1 MNQNEVLIGQT
12 IEAIGMMYRSLES
25 LRERVLPVNPT
36 MFAVMAQGPMD
47 DLRVLLDELE
57 RLSAACIPASL
68 GEQAESQRLSE
79 RVVLPEAA

>member
-12 IEAIGMMYRSLES
+12 VEAIGMMYRSLES

-36 MFAVMAQGPMD
+36 MFAVMAQGPID

-57 RLSAACIPASL
+57 KLSAACVPASL
-68 GEQAESQRLSE
+68 SEQSESQRRPE
-79 RVVLPEAA
+79 PIVLPEAA

>member
-12 IEAIGMMYRSLES
+12 VEAIGMMYRSLES

-36 MFAVMAQGPMD
+36 MFAVMAQGPTD

-57 RLSAACIPASL
+57 KLSAVCMPAHL
-68 GEQAESQRLSE
+68 VEQAESQRLSE
-79 RVVLPEAA
+79 PIVLPEAA